1 MSGHDIKFNKEK
13 LEKIAKDVLRPVGIT
28 NGHIVWMSFL
38 TVALLACIYA
48 YSIQFE
54 KGLIVT
60 GMRDMVSWGMYIAN
74 FVFFV
79 ATALV
84 GMLISGVLGLM
95 GYKWIKPISRIA
107 EIIAVSFAAVAGL
120 VIVSDMGRPERLLN
134 VFLYG
139 RVQSPILWD
148 VTVVTTYLVISTLL
162 YLLPL
167 IPDLAIAQGRLKNP
181 PKWLVKL
188 YEILSFNWTH
198 HPKQYRILFKAT
210 RILLILVIPTAFAIH
225 TVTSWLLAVNSRS
238 GWDSTIFGPYFLTGA
253 FVTGMAAVVIAVFFF
268 RNNYKLREYL
278 NDELFDKMGK
288 LLEFVCVIYFYFNLN
303 EFVVPAYKMKE
314 FDAVHIHE
322 LFVGKHALMFWFS
335 QTAGL
340 IIPMIILLWKPFRK
354 PVPLFVISLFV
365 IIGAWLKRYIIVIPT
380 MEHPF
385 LPVQNLPGEWVVY
398 SPTIIETMVTVGSI
412 IMGIMIISVLSKL
425 FPVIPI
431 WEMAEEDDDKE
442 EKKSKII

>member
-1 MSGHDIKFNKEK
+1 MSDHNIKIDKKK
-13 LEKIAKDVLRPVGIT
+13 LDKIATDVLKPVGFNNAFI
-28 NGHIVWMSFL
+28 NWMLFL
-38 TVALLACIYA
+38 TMALVACIYA
-48 YSIQFE
+48 YVIQYN

-60 GMRDMVSWGMYIAN
+60 GMRDTVSWGMYIAN

-84 GMLISGVLGLM
+84 GMLISGVIGLLG
-95 GYKWIKPISRIA
+95 YQWIKPITRIA
-107 EIIAVSFAAVAGL
+107 EIIAVAFAAVAGL

-148 VTVVTTYLVISTLL
+148 VTVVTTYLVISLLL

-167 IPDLAIAQGRLKNP
+167 IPDLAIARGRMP
-181 PKWLVKL
+181 HAPKWQLKL
-188 YEILSFNWTH
+188 YELLSFNWTH
-198 HPKQYRILFKAT
+198 HPKQYKLLFSAT
-210 RILLILVIPTAFAIH
+210 RLLIILIIPTAFAIH

-253 FVTGMAAVVIAVFFF
+253 FVTGMAAVIIAVFFF

-278 NDELFDKMGK
+278 NEPLFDKMGK

-314 FDAVHIHE
+314 FDAIHIHE
-322 LFVGKHALMFWFS
+322 LFAGRHAVMFWLS
-335 QTAGL
+335 QIFGL
-340 IIPMIILLWKPFRK
+340 LIPMIVLLWKPFRK
-354 PVPLFVISLFV
+354 PLPLFLIALFV
-365 IIGAWLKRYIIVIPT
+365 LVGAWFKRYIIVIPT

-385 LPVQNLPGEWVVY
+385 LPIQFLPGEWVIY
-398 SPTIIETMVTVGSI
+398 QPTVIEGAVTIGSI
-412 IMGIMIISVLSKL
+412 ILGIMIISVLAKL
-425 FPVIPI
+425 FPIIPI
-431 WEMAEEDDDKE
+431 WEMAEEDE
-442 EKKSKII
+442 ETKTKII

>member
-1 MSGHDIKFNKEK
+1 MSDHNIKINKEK
-13 LEKIAKDVLRPVGIT
+13 LDKIATDVLRPVGFNNAFI
-28 NGHIVWMSFL
+28 NWMLFL
-38 TVALLACIYA
+38 TMALVACIYA
-48 YSIQFE
+48 YVIQYN

-84 GMLISGVLGLM
+84 GMLISGVIGLLG
-95 GYKWIKPISRIA
+95 YTWIKPITRIA
-107 EIIAVSFAAVAGL
+107 EIIAVAFAAVAGL

-167 IPDLAIAQGRLKNP
+167 IPDLAIARGRMLHA
-181 PKWLVKL
+181 PKWQMKL

-198 HPKQYRILFKAT
+198 HPKQYKLLFSAT
-210 RILLILVIPTAFAIH
+210 RLLIILIIPTAFAIH

-253 FVTGMAAVVIAVFFF
+253 FVTGMAAVIIAVFFF
-268 RNNYKLREYL
+268 RNNYKLRQYL
-278 NDELFDKMGK
+278 DEPLFDKMGK

-314 FDAVHIHE
+314 FDAIHIHE
-322 LFVGKHALMFWFS
+322 LFAGRHAVMFWLS
-335 QTAGL
+335 QIFGL
-340 IIPMIILLWKPFRK
+340 LIPMIVLLWKPFRK
-354 PVPLFVISLFV
+354 PLPLFLIALFVIV
-365 IIGAWLKRYIIVIPT
+365 GAWLKRYIIVIPT

-385 LPVQNLPGEWVVY
+385 LPIQFLPGEWVIY
-398 SPTIIETMVTVGSI
+398 QPTVIEGAVTAGSI
-412 IMGIMIISVLSKL
+412 ILGIMIISVLAKL

-431 WEMAEEDDDKE
+431 WEMAEEDEGTKT
-442 EKKSKII
+442 KII

>member
-1 MSGHDIKFNKEK
+1 MSDHNIKINKEK
-13 LEKIAKDVLRPVGIT
+13 LDKIATDVLRPVGFNNAFI
-28 NGHIVWMSFL
+28 NWMLFL
-38 TVALLACIYA
+38 TMALVACIYA
-48 YSIQFE
+48 YVIQYN

-84 GMLISGVLGLM
+84 GMLISGVIGLL
-95 GYKWIKPISRIA
+95 GYKWIKPITRIA
-107 EIIAVSFAAVAGL
+107 EIIAVAFAAVAGL

-167 IPDLAIAQGRLKNP
+167 IPDLAIARGRMP
-181 PKWLVKL
+181 HAPKWQMKL

-198 HPKQYRILFKAT
+198 HPKQYKLLFSAT
-210 RILLILVIPTAFAIH
+210 RLLIILIIPTAFAIH

-253 FVTGMAAVVIAVFFF
+253 FVTGMAAVIIAVFFF

-278 NDELFDKMGK
+278 DEPLFDKMGK

-314 FDAVHIHE
+314 FDAIHIHE
-322 LFVGKHALMFWFS
+322 LFAGRHAVTFWLS
-335 QTAGL
+335 QTFGL
-340 IIPMIILLWKPFRK
+340 LIPMIVLLWKPFRK
-354 PVPLFVISLFV
+354 PLPLFLIALFVIV
-365 IIGAWLKRYIIVIPT
+365 GAWLKRYIIVIPT

-385 LPVQNLPGEWVVY
+385 LPIQFLPGEWVIY
-398 SPTIIETMVTVGSI
+398 QPTVIEGAVTAGSI
-412 IMGIMIISVLSKL
+412 ILGIMIISVLAKL

-431 WEMAEEDDDKE
+431 WEMAEEDE
-442 EKKSKII
+442 ETKTKII

>member
-1 MSGHDIKFNKEK
+1 MSDHNTKINKEK
-13 LEKIAKDVLRPVGIT
+13 LDKIATDVLKPVGF
-28 NGHIVWMSFL
+28 NNAFVNWMLFL
-38 TVALLACIYA
+38 TMALLACIYA
-48 YSIQFE
+48 YIIQYN
-54 KGLIVT
+54 KGLVVT

-84 GMLISGVLGLM
+84 GMLISGVIGLLG
-95 GYKWIKPISRIA
+95 YQWIKPITRIA
-107 EIIAVSFAAVAGL
+107 EIIAVAFAAVAGL
-120 VIVSDMGRPERLLN
+120 VIVSDMGRPERLHH

-148 VTVVTTYLVISTLL
+148 VTVVSTYLVISFLL

-167 IPDLAIAQGRLKNP
+167 IPDLAIARGRMSKA
-181 PKWLVKL
+181 PKWQMKL

-198 HPKQYRILFKAT
+198 HPKQYKMLFNAT
-210 RILLILVIPTAFAIH
+210 RVLIILIIPTAFAIH

-253 FVTGMAAVVIAVFFF
+253 FVTGMAAVIIAVFFF

-278 NDELFDKMGK
+278 HEPLFDKMGK

-314 FDAVHIHE
+314 FDAIHIHE
-322 LFVGKHALMFWFS
+322 LFAGRHAVMFWFS
-335 QTAGL
+335 QIFGL
-340 IIPMIILLWKPFRK
+340 VIPMIVLLWKPFRK
-354 PVPLFVISLFV
+354 PLPLFIIALFV
-365 IIGAWLKRYIIVIPT
+365 MVGAWLKRYIIVIPT

-385 LPVQNLPGEWVVY
+385 LPVQFLPNEWVVY
-398 SPTIIETMVTVGSI
+398 QPTVIEGAVTAGSI
-412 IMGIMIISVLSKL
+412 ILGIMIISVLAKL

-431 WEMAEEDDDKE
+431 WEMAEEE
-442 EKKSKII
+442 EETKTKII

>member
-1 MSGHDIKFNKEK
+1 MSDHNIKINKEK
-13 LEKIAKDVLRPVGIT
+13 LDKIATDVLRPVGFNNAFI
-28 NGHIVWMSFL
+28 NWMLFL
-38 TVALLACIYA
+38 TMALVACIYA
-48 YSIQFE
+48 YVIQYN

-84 GMLISGVLGLM
+84 GMLISGVIGLLG
-95 GYKWIKPISRIA
+95 YTWIKPITRIA
-107 EIIAVSFAAVAGL
+107 EIIAVAFAAVAGL

-167 IPDLAIAQGRLKNP
+167 IPDLAIARGRMP
-181 PKWLVKL
+181 HAPKWQMKL

-198 HPKQYRILFKAT
+198 HPKQYKLLFSAT
-210 RILLILVIPTAFAIH
+210 RLLIILIIPTAFAIH

-253 FVTGMAAVVIAVFFF
+253 FVTGMAAVIIAVFFF
-268 RNNYKLREYL
+268 RNNYKLRQYL
-278 NDELFDKMGK
+278 DEPLFDKMGK

-314 FDAVHIHE
+314 FDAIHIHE
-322 LFVGKHALMFWFS
+322 LFAGRHAVMFWLS
-335 QTAGL
+335 QIFGL
-340 IIPMIILLWKPFRK
+340 LIPMIVLLWKPFRK
-354 PVPLFVISLFV
+354 PLPLFLIALFVIV
-365 IIGAWLKRYIIVIPT
+365 GAWLKRYIIVIPT

-385 LPVQNLPGEWVVY
+385 LPIQFLPGEWVIY
-398 SPTIIETMVTVGSI
+398 QPTVIEGAVTAGSI
-412 IMGIMIISVLSKL
+412 ILGIMIISVLAKL

-431 WEMAEEDDDKE
+431 WEMAEEDEGTKT
-442 EKKSKII
+442 KII

>member
-1 MSGHDIKFNKEK
+1 MSGHNIKFNKQK
-13 LEKIAKDVLRPVGIT
+13 LDKIASDVLKPLGFNNAYR
-28 NGHIVWMSFL
+28 VWMSFL

-48 YSIQFE
+48 YSIQYQ
-54 KGLIVT
+54 KGLVVT

-84 GMLISGVLGLM
+84 GMLISGVIGLL
-95 GYKWIKPISRIA
+95 GYKWITPISRIA
-107 EIIAVSFAAVAGL
+107 EIIAVAFAAVAGI

-134 VFLYG
+134 VFIYG

-167 IPDLAIAQGRLKNP
+167 IPDLAIARGRIDTM
-181 PKWLVKL
+181 PKWQKKL
-188 YEILSFNWTH
+188 YELLSFNWTH
-198 HPKQYRILFKAT
+198 HPKQYKVLFKAT
-210 RILLILVIPTAFAIH
+210 RLLLILVIPTAFAIH

-278 NDELFDKMGK
+278 DDELFNKMGK

-303 EFVVPAYKMKE
+303 EFIVPAYKMKE
-314 FDAVHIHE
+314 FDAVHIYE
-322 LFVGKHALMFWFS
+322 LFAGKHAIMFWFS
-335 QTAGL
+335 QIFGL
-340 IIPMIILLWKPFRK
+340 IGPMIILLWKPFRK
-354 PVPLFVISLFV
+354 PVPLFIISILV
-365 IIGAWLKRYIIVIPT
+365 LIGAWLKRYIIVIPT

-385 LPVQNLPGEWVVY
+385 LPIQNLPHEWVVY
-398 SPTIIETMVTVGSI
+398 QPTIIETMVTLGSI
-412 IMGIMIISVLSKL
+412 IMGVMIISVLSKL

-431 WEMAEEDDDKE
+431 WEMAEEHDDKD
-442 EKKSKII
+442 EKKTKII

>member
-1 MSGHDIKFNKEK
+1 MSDHNIKINKEK
-13 LEKIAKDVLRPVGIT
+13 LNKIATDVLKPVGFNNAFI
-28 NGHIVWMSFL
+28 NWMLFL
-38 TVALLACIYA
+38 TMALVACIYA
-48 YSIQFE
+48 YVIQYN

-60 GMRDMVSWGMYIAN
+60 GMRDTVSWGMYIAN

-84 GMLISGVLGLM
+84 GMLISGVIGLLG
-95 GYKWIKPISRIA
+95 YQWIKPITRIA
-107 EIIAVSFAAVAGL
+107 EIIAVAFAAVAGL

-148 VTVVTTYLVISTLL
+148 VTVVTTYLVISFLL

-167 IPDLAIAQGRLKNP
+167 IPDLAIARGRMP
-181 PKWLVKL
+181 HAPKWQLKL
-188 YEILSFNWTH
+188 YELLSFNWTH
-198 HPKQYRILFKAT
+198 HPKQYKLLFSAT
-210 RILLILVIPTAFAIH
+210 RLLIILIIPTAFAIH

-253 FVTGMAAVVIAVFFF
+253 FVTGMAAVIIAVFFF

-278 NDELFDKMGK
+278 NEPLFDKMGK

-314 FDAVHIHE
+314 FDAIHIYE
-322 LFVGKHALMFWFS
+322 LFAGRHAVMFWLS
-335 QTAGL
+335 QIFGL
-340 IIPMIILLWKPFRK
+340 LIPMIVLLWKPFRK
-354 PVPLFVISLFV
+354 PLPLFLIALFV
-365 IIGAWLKRYIIVIPT
+365 LVGAWFKRYIIVIPT

-385 LPVQNLPGEWVVY
+385 LPIQFLPGEWVIY
-398 SPTIIETMVTVGSI
+398 QPTVIEGAVTIGSI
-412 IMGIMIISVLSKL
+412 ILGIMIISVLAKL

-431 WEMAEEDDDKE
+431 WEMAEEDE
-442 EKKSKII
+442 ETKTKII

>member
-1 MSGHDIKFNKEK
+1 MSGHNIKINKEK
-13 LEKIAKDVLRPVGIT
+13 LDKIAGDLLRPVGFNTAFI
-28 NGHIVWMSFL
+28 NWMLFL
-38 TVALLACIYA
+38 TMALMACIYA
-48 YSIQFE
+48 YIIQYNE
-54 KGLIVT
+54 GLIVT

-84 GMLISGVLGLM
+84 GMLISGVIGLL
-95 GYKWIKPISRIA
+95 GYKWIKPITRIA
-107 EIIAVSFAAVAGL
+107 EIIAVAFAAVAGL

-134 VFLYG
+134 VFIHG

-167 IPDLAIAQGRLKNP
+167 IPDLAIARGRMP
-181 PKWLVKL
+181 HAPKWMIKL

-198 HPKQYRILFKAT
+198 HPKQYLLLFKAT
-210 RILLILVIPTAFAIH
+210 RLLIILIIPTAFAIH

-253 FVTGMAAVVIAVFFF
+253 FVTGMAAIIIAVFFF
-268 RNNYKLREYL
+268 RNNYKLRTYL
-278 NDELFDKMGK
+278 DEPLFDKMGK

-314 FDAVHIHE
+314 FDAIHIHE
-322 LFVGKHALMFWFS
+322 LFIGKHAVMFWFS
-335 QTAGL
+335 QICGL
-340 IIPMIILLWKPFRK
+340 LVPMIVLLWKPFRK
-354 PVPLFVISLFV
+354 PLPLFIISLFV
-365 IIGAWLKRYIIVIPT
+365 IVGAWLKRYIIVIPT

-385 LPVQNLPGEWVVY
+385 LPVQNLPEEWVVY
-398 SPTIIETMVTVGSI
+398 QPTVIESAVTIGSI
-412 IMGIMIISVLSKL
+412 IMGIMIISVLAKL
-425 FPVIPI
+425 FPVIPM
-431 WEMAEEDDDKE
+431 WEMAEEE
-442 EKKSKII
+442 EETKTKII

>member
-1 MSGHDIKFNKEK
+1 MSAHDVKINKEK
-13 LEKIAKDVLRPVGIT
+13 LDKIANDVLKPVGFT
-28 NGHIVWMSFL
+28 NAYKTWMAFL
-38 TVALLACIYA
+38 TVILLACIYA
-48 YSIQFE
+48 YSIQFKE
-54 KGLIVT
+54 GLIVT

-84 GMLISGVLGLM
+84 GMLISGIIGLL
-95 GYKWIKPISRIA
+95 GYKWIRPITRIS

-120 VIVSDMGRPERLLN
+120 VIVSDMGRPDRLHH

-148 VTVVTTYLVISTLL
+148 VTVVTTYLVISALL

-167 IPDLAIAQGRLKNP
+167 IPDLAIARGRLHQA
-181 PKWLVKL
+181 PKWQIKL

-198 HPKQYRILFKAT
+198 HPKQYKLLFKAT
-210 RILLILVIPTAFAIH
+210 RILFILVIPTAFAIH

-253 FVTGMAAVVIAVFFF
+253 FVTGMAAVIIAVFFF

-278 NDELFDKMGK
+278 DEQLFDRMGK
-288 LLEFVCVIYFYFNLN
+288 LLEFVCVVYFYFNLN

-314 FDAVHIHE
+314 FDAIHIHE
-322 LFVGKHALMFWFS
+322 LFAGKHALMFWFS
-335 QTAGL
+335 QIAGL
-340 IIPMIILLWKPFRK
+340 IIPMIVLLLKPFRK
-354 PVPLFVISLFV
+354 PVPLFIISIFV
-365 IIGAWLKRYIIVIPT
+365 VIGAWLKRYIIVIPT

-385 LPVQNLPGEWVVY
+385 LPIQNLPHEWVVY
-398 SPTIIETMVTVGSI
+398 QPTVIEGAVTLGSI
-412 IMGIMIISVLSKL
+412 VMGIMIITVLSKL

-431 WEMAEEDDDKE
+431 WEMAEESTE
-442 EKKSKII
+442 EAKKKTTII

>member
-1 MSGHDIKFNKEK
+1 MSGHNIKFNKEK
-13 LEKIAKDVLRPVGIT
+13 LDKIATDILKPLGFNNAFR
-28 NGHIVWMSFL
+28 VWMSFL
-38 TVALLACIYA
+38 TVALLSCIYA
-48 YSIQFE
+48 YIIQYQ

-84 GMLISGVLGLM
+84 GMLISGVLGLL

-107 EIIAVSFAAVAGL
+107 EIIAVAFAAVAGI

-134 VFLYG
+134 VFIYG

-148 VTVVTTYLVISTLL
+148 VTVVTTYLVISILL

-167 IPDLAIAQGRLKNP
+167 LPDLAIARGRVQNM
-181 PKWLVKL
+181 PKWQMKL
-188 YEILSFNWTH
+188 YEILSFKWTH
-198 HPKQYRILFKAT
+198 HPNQYQILFKTT
-210 RILLILVIPTAFAIH
+210 RLLFILVIPTAFAIH
-225 TVTSWLLAVNSRS
+225 TVTSWLMASTSRS

-278 NDELFDKMGK
+278 DDELFNKMGK
-288 LLEFVCVIYFYFNLN
+288 LLEFVCIVYFYFNIN
-303 EFVVPAYKMKE
+303 EFLVPAYKMKAA
-314 FDAVHIHE
+314 DAVHIHE
-322 LFVGKHALMFWFS
+322 LFMGKHALTFWFS
-335 QTAGL
+335 QICGL
-340 IIPMIILLWKPFRK
+340 IAPMIILLWKPFRK
-354 PVPLFVISLFV
+354 PVPLFIISLFV
-365 IIGAWLKRYIIVIPT
+365 ITGAWLKRYIIVIPT

-385 LPVQNLPGEWVVY
+385 LPIQNVPKEWMVY
-398 SPTIIETMVTVGSI
+398 QPTVIETMVTVGSI
-412 IMGIMIISVLSKL
+412 IMGIMIISVLAKL

-431 WEMAEEDDDKE
+431 WEMAEEED
-442 EKKSKII
+442 EKKTKII